1 MHFEELY
8 ALGAIDGEAG
18 DHVCLNGVKRYSK
31 KQPGWKIASRWEVR
45 NSSCGFLKK
54 EVCRCCFVDEN

>member
-18 DHVCLNGVKRYSK
+18 DHVVSMVSK
-31 KQPGWKIASRWEVR
+31 DILKKTGWKIASRWEVR

>member
-18 DHVCLNGVKRYSK
+18 DHVVAMVSK
-31 KQPGWKIASRWEVR
+31 I
-45 NSSCGFLKK
+45 FLKK
-54 EVCRCCFVDEN
+54 LVGRFFEMGS

>member
-31 KQPGWKIASRWEVR
+31 KNWLEDRFEMGS
-45 NSSCGFLKK
+45 
-54 EVCRCCFVDEN
+54 